1 MCLIKSVFMEKLY
14 KLNNNTRTIEK
25 MVMYL
30 PKVGI
35 IYSEDKISFEFGIK
49 FVPFNDALLAEAD
62 DELNPDNNLDG
73 DDCRCINVRLGTSES
88 EENRLL
94 DDADEVILEAVSLLE
109 TTCCDWFGRLSS
121 VSSIDAV

>member
-1 MCLIKSVFMEKLY
+1 M
-14 KLNNNTRTIEK
+14 
-25 MVMYL
+25 
-30 PKVGI
+30 
-35 IYSEDKISFEFGIK
+35 SFEFAMK

-73 DDCRCINVRLGTSES
+73 DDCRCINVRLGTSEA

-109 TTCCDWFGRLSS
+109 TTFCNWFGRFSS
-121 VSSIDAV
+121 ASSTDAV

>member
-1 MCLIKSVFMEKLY
+1 
-14 KLNNNTRTIEK
+14 
-25 MVMYL
+25 MVLYL

-35 IYSEDKISFEFGIK
+35 TYSEDKISFEFGIK

-73 DDCRCINVRLGTSES
+73 DDCRCINVRLGKSES
-88 EENRLL
+88 EESRLL

-109 TTCCDWFGRLSS
+109 TTCCDWFGRFSS
-121 VSSIDAV
+121 VSSADAV